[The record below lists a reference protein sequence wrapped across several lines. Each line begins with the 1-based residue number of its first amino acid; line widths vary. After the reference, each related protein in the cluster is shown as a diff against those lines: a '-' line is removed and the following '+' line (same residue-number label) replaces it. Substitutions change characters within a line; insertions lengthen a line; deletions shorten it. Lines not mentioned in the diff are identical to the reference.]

1 MKSTSYIFV
10 AILWMCSMCWSCND
24 WLTVD
29 PKDSVS
35 EDDMFNSARGYES
48 VLNGLYRNMA
58 ESSLYGNF
66 LSFGLINVMSQTYDV
81 SKSKT
86 KSFLQ
91 ASEYKYNE
99 EEFKNASRLL
109 WETAFNC
116 IANANNLIAR
126 LNEAP
131 DEMFNQDLEQ
141 KNLMLG
147 EAYAVRAYVHFDLL
161 RLYAPAPVRDDGNK
175 YIPYVDY
182 YPCKFATRLTV
193 DETLEKIIFDLQKA
207 RKYFAWD
214 TTAMGESNF
223 SNQWQYPSSGSTANN
238 MFYGYRA
245 TRFNFY
251 SATATLARVLWYR
264 DGESYPDPEQLEGTE
279 PSSDRDMAA
288 RFANMIKSNNTYRY
302 AQEKEIRASNLEER
316 ETVKMTRELVFA
328 LWKENHSEEIGSYYE
343 SLSMNYNLS
352 DYDGLYRKPGYSG
365 DFRYKY
371 GIYTSPQGGYRL
383 TNRWMSVANLSNEE
397 PIIPMIRLSE
407 IYYILADCQFYKDKN
422 KAVTALYQA
431 RMFRGL
437 RTQLNKQMERD
448 EFLKLLIEDARKEFA
463 GEGKLFFLYKQLNEK
478 VIISEGETIEL
489 GSKFILPIPDSE
501 FILK

>member
-1 MKSTSYIFV
+1 MKSISKVFL
-10 AILWMCSMCWSCND
+10 AILLICSFCWSCND
-24 WLTVD
+24 WLTVN

-35 EDDMFNSARGYES
+35 EEDMFKTVRGYES
-48 VLNGLYRNMA
+48 VLYGLYRNMA

-81 SKSKT
+81 STSTT
-86 KSFLQ
+86 KSFQQ
-91 ASEYKYNE
+91 AAGYKYNE
-99 EEFKNASRLL
+99 NEFKNASQRL
-109 WETAFNC
+109 WETAYNC
-116 IANANNLIAR
+116 IANANNLIVR

-131 DEMFNQDLEQ
+131 DEMFNQELDQ

-147 EAYAVRAYVHFDLL
+147 EAHAVRAYMHFDLL
-161 RLYAPAPVRDDGNK
+161 RLYAPAPVLDDGNK

-182 YPCKFATRLTV
+182 YPCKFATRITV
-193 DETLEKIIFDLQKA
+193 DEMLEKIIIDLQKA
-207 RKYFAWD
+207 RKYLAWD

-223 SNQWQYPSSGSTANN
+223 SFQWQHPNSGNTTNN

-251 SATATLARVLWYR
+251 SATATMARVLWYR
-264 DGESYPDPEQLEGTE
+264 DGEVYPDPEHLEGTE
-279 PSSDRDMAA
+279 VSSDRDMAV
-288 RFANMIKSNNTYRY
+288 RFANMVKSNATYRY
-302 AQEKEIRASNLEER
+302 ATEKEIRASNLEER

-352 DYDGLYRKPGYSG
+352 DYDGLYKKPGYSG

-371 GIYTSPQGGYRL
+371 GIYTSPKGHRL

-397 PIIPMIRLSE
+397 PIIPMIRISE
-407 IYYILADCQFYKDKN
+407 IYYILADGQFYKDKN

-431 RMFRGL
+431 RMYRGL
-437 RTQLNKQMERD
+437 RTQLDKQMERD

-478 VIISEGETIEL
+478 VIIKEGETIEL
-489 GSKFILPIPDSE
+489 GGKFTLPIPDSE